1 MRSQRNAVIII
12 IEQHL
17 HGNVSEGPADDVG
30 DSHQP
35 EEFLYQYIYNLR
47 NSGAQDLADADFF
60 CPAVNSDGCQS
71 KDAHAGDDDSQR

>member
-1 MRSQRNAVIII
+1 LSSQGNAVIII

-17 HGNVSEGPADDVG
+17 HGKVSERPADDVG

-35 EEFLYQYIYNLR
+35 DEFLYQYIDNLR
-47 NSGAQDLADADFF
+47 NTGTQDFADADFF